1 MQLQPLRRWST
12 AHAALLAIAI
22 LSGCAG
28 PHADR
33 LLQEVASAPAV
44 SASTSHKLYVVTTR
58 ARASDPAILFDR
70 TRSEH
75 LTPLTVTIEVPPVH
89 TTGRVERPRGG
100 AADPAKHFVA
110 SEIGM
115 YTSNAAASA
124 ALRADFRRN
133 GGRALVF
140 VHGYRTHF
148 DSAVYRMAQ
157 IVHDGQ
163 YTGTPILFS
172 WASSGRTLD
181 YVYDKDSATV
191 ARDALEATLRQI
203 AASGATRIDLV
214 AHSMG
219 GWLAMEALRNLAMTG
234 NPDLGGRL
242 SDVVLASPDID
253 VDIFRA
259 QMRRIGVP
267 KRPYFLLYSGDDKA
281 LRISSLIA
289 GNRPRVGDYSD
300 AASLAKLGVIAVN
313 VSGVKA
319 GDGLNHTR
327 FADNPVLIRMLG
339 ERLTDP
345 AAFEGDDDQIAN
357 GIDTLAGGVLSA
369 GELVVTTPFRVL
381 RIAFGG

>member
-1 MQLQPLRRWST
+1 MLPPPSRPRT
-12 AHAALLAIAI
+12 AACAMLLAVAL

-33 LLQEVASAPAV
+33 LLQEVATAPAV
-44 SASTSHKLYVVTTR
+44 TASTAHKLYIVTTR
-58 ARASDPAILFDR
+58 GRGSDPSVLFDR
-70 TRSEH
+70 TRSEQV
-75 LTPLTVTIEVPPVH
+75 TPLTVTVEVPPAHV
-89 TTGRVERPRGG
+89 TGRVERPRGG

-115 YTSNAAASA
+115 FTSNAAASA
-124 ALRADFRRN
+124 ALRADLRRN

-163 YTGTPILFS
+163 YTGTPVLFS
-172 WASSGRTLD
+172 WASAGKTLD

-219 GWLAMEALRNLAMTG
+219 GWLAMEALRQLAMTG
-234 NPDLGGRL
+234 DRDLGGRL

-267 KRPYFLLYSGDDKA
+267 KRPYFLLYSGDDRA
-281 LRISSLIA
+281 LRLSSLIA

-300 AASLAKLGVIAVN
+300 ADSLARLGVITVD

-345 AAFEGDDDQIAN
+345 SAFEGNDDQIAD
-357 GIDTLAGGVLSA
+357 GIDTLASGVLNA

-381 RIAFGG
+381 RIAFGR